1 MDQLPP
7 PPPPPPPPGST
18 PGAGGGFGARGIG
31 DILSEAFELYRAN
44 YVVLWQI
51 VAVVV
56 VPLTILQYYLTD
68 SALALKKRTIET
80 ALGKFTVT
88 TTSTSFG
95 RTVLLLF
102 VGGLIAALITQVLT
116 GAIARAAAGTLVG
129 ETLTVG
135 GAFEYGFARLWSIL
149 LVGLL
154 VALAVVVGLILLVI
168 PGIIAAVM
176 FSVALPALV
185 VEGKRGTEAM
195 RRSWDLVSGHFW
207 HVLGAYI
214 VAFLIAGVVNAM
226 LAALFQGWFL
236 SGVAAAGGSILT
248 TPFTALVAMLIYL
261 DVRVRTEGLTED
273 RLRADLR
280 GSGT

>member
-1 MDQLPP
+1 MDQIPP
-7 PPPPPPPPGST
+7 PPPPPVPPEPT
-18 PGAGGGFGARGIG
+18 PSAGGGFSARGIG

-68 SALALKKRTIET
+68 SALALRKT
-80 ALGKFTVT
+80 TVKT
-88 TTSTSFG
+88 GFGEITVPTTSPSFG

-102 VGGLIAALITQVLT
+102 IGGLIAALATQVLT
-116 GAIARAAAGTLVG
+116 GAIARAAAGSLVG
-129 ETLTVG
+129 ETLTVIS
-135 GAFEYGFARLWSIL
+135 AFEYGLARLWSIL

-176 FSVALPALV
+176 FSVSLPALV

-195 RRSWDLVSGHFW
+195 RRSWDLVSGYFW

-236 SGVAAAGGSILT
+236 SGLAAAVGSVLT

-273 RLRADLR
+273 RLRTDLR
-280 GSGT
+280 ASGA